1 MGLHVE
7 QQGSWRFVGI
17 DYSVVA
23 GGRGV
28 FEVKLRDGPILENRR
43 KFDGEVVA
51 LGKGTV
57 WVVQN
62 VGHKK
67 VAWDLQSQTEKEGGR
82 SVDFQPW

>member
-1 MGLHVE
+1 
-7 QQGSWRFVGI
+7 VGI

-28 FEVKLRDGPILENRR
+28 FEAKLLDGLILENRR
-43 KFDGEVVA
+43 NFDGEVVA
-51 LGKGTV
+51 LGKVTV

-67 VAWDLQSQTEKEGGR
+67 VAWDLQAQREKEEVR
-82 SVDFQPW
+82 SIDFQPW